1 MEIKA
6 LFGILSALFILI
18 GIFPY
23 LRDVYNKRVNPHI
36 LTWIGWSF
44 VTALGGSAMIA
55 SGSQWVVL
63 ILFANTFL
71 CIFIAVYSIFKKVGV
86 WSTTK
91 WDYMFF
97 GLGILGLVL
106 WQTFDMPIL
115 ALICSIIADFSF
127 GIPTMIKTIKNP
139 KTETYFIWLT
149 ASIAD
154 LFSLFSAKSF
164 TFSELAF
171 STYLFIFEFT
181 MLLIILNDLRKCGRK
196 QGFRRS

>member
-6 LFGILSALFILI
+6 LFGIISAVVVLI

-23 LRDVYNKRVNPHI
+23 LRDVHKKRVNPQI

-44 VTALGGSAMIA
+44 ITALGGFAMLA
-55 SGSQWVVL
+55 SGSQWIVL

-71 CIFIAVYSIFKKVGV
+71 CLFITVYSIFKKVGI

-91 WDYMFF
+91 WDYLFF
-97 GLGILGLVL
+97 GLGILGIIL

-115 ALICSIIADFSF
+115 ALICSILADFSF
-127 GIPTMIKTIKNP
+127 GMPTMIKTIKNP

-154 LFSLFSAKSF
+154 FFSLLSAKSF

-171 STYLFIFEFT
+171 STYLFIFET
-181 MLLIILNDLRKCGRK
+181 IMLIIILNDLRKSRIE
-196 QGFRRS
+196 FST

>member
-1 MEIKA
+1 MDIKA
-6 LFGILSALFILI
+6 LFGILSALFIII

-44 VTALGGSAMIA
+44 VTALGGSAMFA
-55 SGSQWVVL
+55 SGSQWVVI
-63 ILFANTFL
+63 ILFANTFM
-71 CIFIAVYSIFKKVGV
+71 CIFIALYSIFKKVGV

-91 WDYMFF
+91 WDYLFF
-97 GLGILGLVL
+97 GLGILGLIL

-115 ALICSIIADFSF
+115 ALICSILADFSF
-127 GIPTMIKTIKNP
+127 GIPTMIKTYKNP
-139 KTETYFIWLT
+139 KTENYFIWLT

-154 LFSLFSAKSF
+154 LLSLFAAKSF

-171 STYLFIFEFT
+171 STYLFTFET
-181 MLLIILNDLRKCGRK
+181 IMLLIILNDMWKNRNFVSAKI
-196 QGFRRS
+196 

>member
-1 MEIKA
+1 MDIKA
-6 LFGILSALFILI
+6 LFGILSALFIII

-44 VTALGGSAMIA
+44 VTALGGSAMLA
-55 SGSQWVVL
+55 SGSQWVVI
-63 ILFANTFL
+63 ILFANTFM
-71 CIFIAVYSIFKKVGV
+71 CIFIALYSIFKKVGV

-91 WDYMFF
+91 WDYLFF
-97 GLGILGLVL
+97 GLGILGLIL

-115 ALICSIIADFSF
+115 ALICSILADFSF
-127 GIPTMIKTIKNP
+127 GIPTMIKTYKNP
-139 KTETYFIWLT
+139 KTENYFIWLT

-154 LFSLFSAKSF
+154 LLSLFAAKSF

-171 STYLFIFEFT
+171 STYLFTFET
-181 MLLIILNDLRKCGRK
+181 IMLLIILNDMWKNRNFVSAKI
-196 QGFRRS
+196 